1 MPFKKEIIYPIFLE
15 CCQYADDSFWE
26 NIFEELAYGKCP
38 YGTYIS
44 KNFICCGY
52 KNKEFS
58 YKIERKDPKVLY
70 DDLYKLF
77 TDKLGIL
84 SLKEKVQKKL
94 VFSELEKNIKDS
106 RQEWNNIRKKNIK
119 DIMYEKFVI
128 DMKNKYYLSTKQ
140 SKNLLGIIMISI
152 LFKTIS
158 SKDIVY
164 KDDKIVSINGI
175 EFEKNKVIFSKTFY
189 VNNDVIDNTDENIFE
204 NFNLLSTYWSKYL
217 KTLKDINL

>member
-26 NIFEELAYGKCP
+26 NVFEELAYGKCP

-44 KNFICCGY
+44 KNFICCSY

-58 YKIERKDPKVLY
+58 YKIERKDSKTLY

-77 TDKLGIL
+77 TEKLGIL

-94 VFSELEKNIKDS
+94 VFNELEKNIKDS
-106 RQEWNNIRKKNIK
+106 RQEWNNIRRKNIK
-119 DIMYEKFVI
+119 DILYEKFVI
-128 DMKNKYYLSTKQ
+128 DMKNKYSLSAKQ

-175 EFEKNKVIFSKTFY
+175 DFEKNKVNFSKTFY
-189 VNNDVIDNTDENIFE
+189 INNDHNVDIDDNISE

-217 KTLKDINL
+217 KNLEK